1 MRTNFREKIFKTV
14 FFFIFAKINFREKT
28 YFTYFAGIKFSEL
41 IKKDILPVA
50 VIFFMRLKK
59 EFTRLA
65 RKLIC
70 MIEIFKI
77 FTRIKFPQ
85 FSEWA
90 VH

>member
-1 MRTNFREKIFKTV
+1 MKL
-14 FFFIFAKINFREKT
+14 FFLFSRKLTFAKKPT
-28 YFTYFAGIKFSEL
+28 SHYFVGIKFSEL
-41 IKKDILPVA
+41 IKKDILAVA

-70 MIEIFKI
+70 MIQIFKI